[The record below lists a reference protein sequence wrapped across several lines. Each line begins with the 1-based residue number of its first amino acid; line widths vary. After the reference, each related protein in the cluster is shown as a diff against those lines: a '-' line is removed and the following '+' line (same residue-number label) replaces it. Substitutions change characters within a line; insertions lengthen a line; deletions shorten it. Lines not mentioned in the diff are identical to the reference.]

1 MTFARDGN
9 TTAPA
14 RSACPRCGTPF
25 DRASGL
31 CGRCGWSAP
40 YLAERPP
47 ASERAP
53 SYGELYRGTIY
64 DSRPATPAG
73 SPVGIAR
80 GRIFVLLALGVTAS
94 LFALVVAVLSR

>member
-1 MTFARDGN
+1 MTFARDRN
-9 TTAPA
+9 TTATA
-14 RSACPRCGTPF
+14 FSACPRCGTPF

-47 ASERAP
+47 ASERAV

-64 DSRPATPAG
+64 DSRPAIPTRPR
-73 SPVGIAR
+73 VGIAR
-80 GRIFVLLALGVTAS
+80 GRIFVLLAMGATVA
-94 LFALVVAVLSR
+94 LFALVILILSR